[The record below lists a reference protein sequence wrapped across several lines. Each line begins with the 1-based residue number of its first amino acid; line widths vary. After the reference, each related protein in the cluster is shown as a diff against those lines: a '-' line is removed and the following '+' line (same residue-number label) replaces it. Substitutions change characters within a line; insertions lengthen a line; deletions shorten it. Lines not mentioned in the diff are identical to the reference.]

1 MADRFPIRRIDHIEL
16 YVGNARQAAVFY
28 EHGFGFPV
36 TAYRGLET
44 GCRETTSYVL
54 ECGAIRFVLTS
65 GLAPDGTAA
74 RFAHAHGDG
83 VAVVALEVP
92 DAARAF
98 AEAHCRG
105 AAGAATPVEER
116 DEHGLLRSAAI
127 HAYGDTVIKFV
138 ERPGYHGVFAPGF
151 EPRGSPGLPA
161 RDVGLTAI
169 DHVVANV
176 ERGQMER
183 WVRFFAETMG
193 LTELLHFD
201 DEAISWYRYAHGDE
215 LIFVHAGA
223 GVLESQFGSL
233 RYRPHDY
240 LVIPTG
246 VLWRILPDDGSDQRM
261 LVVESDGGHVEPPG
275 RYLNRHGQFVES
287 APYGERDIRP
297 PDALDT
303 HDEPGTFE
311 VRVKARGQVTRYLYA
326 RHPLDVVG
334 WDGHLWP
341 YAFNI
346 EDFEPITGR
355 VHQPPPVH
363 QTFEGPGFVVCS
375 FVPRLF
381 DYHPLAIPAPY
392 NHSNVDSDE
401 VIYYVAGDFMSR
413 RGTEPAAFTVHP
425 NGIPHGP
432 HPGAYEGSIGKD
444 RTDELAVMIDTFRPL
459 RLTADAAGP
468 RGRDVRQ

>member
-1 MADRFPIRRIDHIEL
+1 MSYYVKRGNVPHKRHTQFRQPDGSL
-16 YVGNARQAAVFY
+16 YHEEVMGI
-28 EHGFGFPV
+28 HGFAGIQSLLYHLRPP
-36 TAYRGLET
+36 TRIERIL
-44 GCRETTSYVL
+44 S
-54 ECGAIRFVLTS
+54 
-65 GLAPDGTAA
+65 
-74 RFAHAHGDG
+74 
-83 VAVVALEVP
+83 
-92 DAARAF
+92 
-98 AEAHCRG
+98 
-105 AAGAATPVEER
+105 AGA
-116 DEHGLLRSAAI
+116 DEAR
-127 HAYGDTVIKFV
+127 Y
-138 ERPGYHGVFAPGF
+138 ERPGALRH
-151 EPRGSPGLPA
+151 RLL
-161 RDVGLTAI
+161 LTAALRPSGDAVGGRVPLLANADLRI
-169 DHVVANV
+169 SVV
-176 ERGQMER
+176 RP
-183 WVRFFAETMG
+183 AEPMTY
-193 LTELLHFD
+193 
-201 DEAISWYRYAHGDE
+201 WYRYAHGDE

-303 HDEPGTFE
+303 HDERGTFE

-413 RGTEPAAFTVHP
+413 RGPSRPPSRCTRTGSPTARIPAPT
-425 NGIPHGP
+425 
-432 HPGAYEGSIGKD
+432 KD
-444 RTDELAVMIDTFRPL
+444 PSARTAPTSSP
-459 RLTADAAGP
+459 
-468 RGRDVRQ
+468 